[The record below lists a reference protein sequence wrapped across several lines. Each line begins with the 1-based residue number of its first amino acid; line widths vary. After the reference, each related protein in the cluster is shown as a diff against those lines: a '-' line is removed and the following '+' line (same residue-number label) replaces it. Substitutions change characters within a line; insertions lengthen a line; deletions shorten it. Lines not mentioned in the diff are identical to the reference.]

1 MINSIISGLVLFGS
15 FAMRTPNDITI
26 PKDDYEVSVGFK
38 SDKIYFKRD
47 WERELGE
54 HYIDD
59 EMWYEWKPENFYF
72 KPQYINK
79 ESHDLQYGKADV
91 RYRRGDYSIGYTGM
105 YSDEK
110 FESGLSIGHSFKK
123 EINHTL
129 SVETKFDGYW
139 FRDEIS
145 GYDRFDWE
153 EDIRLNYKLTKNITL
168 SNIFDY
174 NDVKDVKHYK
184 FKVGIEYKFGE

>member
-1 MINSIISGLVLFGS
+1 MNGLLSSLILFGS
-15 FAMRTPNDITI
+15 FSMRTPNDITI
-26 PKDDYEVSVGFK
+26 PKDDYEVAVGFK
-38 SDKIYFKRD
+38 NDMVYFKRD

-54 HYIDD
+54 NYIDD

-79 ESHDLQYGKADV
+79 ESHNLEYGKADI
-91 RYRRGDYSIGYTGM
+91 RYRKGDYSVGYTGM

-110 FESGLSIGHSFKK
+110 FESGLSIGHSYKK

-129 SVETKFDGYW
+129 SIETKFDGRW
-139 FRDEIS
+139 FRDELT

-153 EDIRLNYKLTKNITL
+153 EDIRVNYKLTDNITL
-168 SNIFDY
+168 SNILDY

>member
-1 MINSIISGLVLFGS
+1 MTRCGTNGNL
-15 FAMRTPNDITI
+15 
-26 PKDDYEVSVGFK
+26 K
-38 SDKIYFKRD
+38 
-47 WERELGE
+47 
-54 HYIDD
+54 
-59 EMWYEWKPENFYF
+59 NFYF

-79 ESHDLQYGKADV
+79 ESHNLEYGKADV
-91 RYRRGDYSIGYTGM
+91 RYRKGDYSVGYTGM

-110 FESGLSIGHSFKK
+110 FESGLSIGHSYKK

-129 SVETKFDGYW
+129 SIETKFDGRW
-139 FRDEIS
+139 FRDELT

-153 EDIRLNYKLTKNITL
+153 EDIRVNYKLTDNITL
-168 SNIFDY
+168 SNILDY

>member
-59 EMWYEWKPENFYF
+59 EMWFEWKPENFYF

>member
-1 MINSIISGLVLFGS
+1 MFQSIISGLILFGS

-26 PKDDYEVSVGFK
+26 PKDDYEVSIGFK
-38 SDKIYFKRD
+38 NDNIYFKRD

-54 HYIDD
+54 NYIDD

-105 YSDEK
+105 YSDER
-110 FESGLSIGHSFKK
+110 FESGLSIGHSYKK

-129 SVETKFDGYW
+129 SIETKFDGYW
-139 FRDEIS
+139 FRDELN

-153 EDIRLNYKLTKNITL
+153 EDVRLNYKLTDNITL

>member
-1 MINSIISGLVLFGS
+1 MNSIISGLILFGS

-38 SDKIYFKRD
+38 SDKMYFKRD

-54 HYIDD
+54 NYIDD

-91 RYRRGDYSIGYTGM
+91 RYRKNEYSVGYTGTVS
-105 YSDEK
+105 YTH
-110 FESGLSIGHSFKK
+110 L
-123 EINHTL
+123 TL
-129 SVETKFDGYW
+129 PTK
-139 FRDEIS
+139 RI
-145 GYDRFDWE
+145 
-153 EDIRLNYKLTKNITL
+153 
-168 SNIFDY
+168 
-174 NDVKDVKHYK
+174 V
-184 FKVGIEYKFGE
+184 

>member
-1 MINSIISGLVLFGS
+1 MNGLLSSLILFGS

-26 PKDDYEVSVGFK
+26 PKDDYEVSIGFK
-38 SDKIYFKRD
+38 NDKVYFKRD

-54 HYIDD
+54 NYIDD

-79 ESHDLQYGKADV
+79 ESHNLQYGKADI

-105 YSDEK
+105 YSDER

-129 SVETKFDGYW
+129 SIETKFDGYW
-139 FRDEIS
+139 FRDELTS
-145 GYDRFDWE
+145 YNRFDWE
-153 EDIRLNYKLTKNITL
+153 EDVRLNYKLTKNITL

>member
-1 MINSIISGLVLFGS
+1 MNGLLSSLILFGS

-26 PKDDYEVSVGFK
+26 PKDDYEVSIGFK
-38 SDKIYFKRD
+38 NDKVYFKRD

-54 HYIDD
+54 NYIDD

-79 ESHDLQYGKADV
+79 ESHNLQYGKADI

-105 YSDEK
+105 YSDER

-129 SVETKFDGYW
+129 SIETKFDGYW
-139 FRDEIS
+139 FRDELTS
-145 GYDRFDWE
+145 YNRFDWE
-153 EDIRLNYKLTKNITL
+153 EDVRLNYRLTKNITL

>member
-1 MINSIISGLVLFGS
+1 MNSLLSGLILFGS
-15 FAMRTPNDITI
+15 FAMRTPNDTTI
-26 PKDDYEVSVGFK
+26 PKDDYEVSIGFK
-38 SDKIYFKRD
+38 NETIYFKRD

-54 HYIDD
+54 NYIDD
-59 EMWYEWKPENFYF
+59 EMWFEWKPENLYF

-79 ESHDLQYGKADV
+79 ESHELQYGKADI
-91 RYRRGDYSIGYTGM
+91 RYRKGDYSVGYTGM

-110 FESGLSIGHSFKK
+110 FESGLSIGHSYKK

-129 SVETKFDGYW
+129 SIETKFDGRW
-139 FRDEIS
+139 FRDELT

-153 EDIRLNYKLTKNITL
+153 EDIRVNYKLTDNITL
-168 SNIFDY
+168 SNILDY

>member
-1 MINSIISGLVLFGS
+1 MNGLLSSLILFGS

-26 PKDDYEVSVGFK
+26 PKDDYEVAVGFK
-38 SDKIYFKRD
+38 NDKVYFKRD

-54 HYIDD
+54 NYIDD

-79 ESHDLQYGKADV
+79 ESHNLQYGKADI
-91 RYRRGDYSIGYTGM
+91 RYRMGDYSIGYTGM
-105 YSDEK
+105 YSDER
-110 FESGLSIGHSFKK
+110 FESGLSIGHSYKK

-129 SVETKFDGYW
+129 SIETKFDGRW
-139 FRDEIS
+139 FRDELTS
-145 GYDRFDWE
+145 YNRFDWE
-153 EDIRLNYKLTKNITL
+153 EDVRLNYKLTDNITI

-184 FKVGIEYKFGE
+184 FKVGLEYKFSE

>member
-1 MINSIISGLVLFGS
+1 MNPIIGGLILFGS

-38 SDKIYFKRD
+38 NDKVYFKRD

-54 HYIDD
+54 NYIDD

-91 RYRRGDYSIGYTGM
+91 RYRRGEYSIGYTGM
-105 YSDEK
+105 YSDER
-110 FESGLSIGHSFKK
+110 FENGLSIGHSYKK

-129 SVETKFDGYW
+129 SIEAKFDGYW
-139 FRDEIS
+139 FRDETN

-153 EDIRLNYKLTKNITL
+153 EDVRLNYKLTKNITL

-184 FKVGIEYKFGE
+184 FIVGVEYKFGD

>member
-1 MINSIISGLVLFGS
+1 MLSGLILFGS
-15 FAMRTPNDITI
+15 FAMRTPNDTTI
-26 PKDDYEVSVGFK
+26 PKDDYEVSIGFK
-38 SDKIYFKRD
+38 NETIYFKRD

-54 HYIDD
+54 NYIDD
-59 EMWYEWKPENFYF
+59 EMWYEWKPKNFYF

-79 ESHDLQYGKADV
+79 ESHNLEYGKADI
-91 RYRRGDYSIGYTGM
+91 RYRKGDYSVGYTGM

-110 FESGLSIGHSFKK
+110 FESGLSIGHSYKK

-129 SVETKFDGYW
+129 SIEAKFDGYW
-139 FRDEIS
+139 FRDELT

-153 EDIRLNYKLTKNITL
+153 EDVRLNYKLTDNITL
-168 SNIFDY
+168 SNILDY

-184 FKVGIEYKFGE
+184 FKVGVEYKFGD

>member
-1 MINSIISGLVLFGS
+1 MNGLLSSLILFGS

-38 SDKIYFKRD
+38 NDKVYFKRD

-59 EMWYEWKPENFYF
+59 EMWFEWKPENFYF

>member
-1 MINSIISGLVLFGS
+1 MFQSIISGLILFGS

-26 PKDDYEVSVGFK
+26 PKDDYEVSIGFK
-38 SDKIYFKRD
+38 NDNIYFKRD

-54 HYIDD
+54 NYIDD

-79 ESHDLQYGKADV
+79 ESHELQYGKADV

-105 YSDEK
+105 YSDER
-110 FESGLSIGHSFKK
+110 FESGLSIGHSYKK

-129 SVETKFDGYW
+129 SIETKFDGYW
-139 FRDEIS
+139 FRDELN

-153 EDIRLNYKLTKNITL
+153 EDVRLNYKLTDNITL